1 VLVPGRSLPRLLA
14 LTCTGLLLVGCS
26 STVTGAAY
34 PAAGGPVTQ
43 PVLNYGYGAQPAGSV
58 PYQPDVVVVAGG
70 PGAVRSVSADGMTWT
85 IDAAAGGAGDLAVG
99 RIMLLTSQAAG
110 RVVELRDDGDTR
122 VVRLAPVDLPE
133 VITDGTIDI
142 DTAVDSAATAY
153 QEIPD
158 QPGALA
164 EPGPDDPPIPL
175 PGAGGGTGG
184 GGTGGSGTGGTGT
197 DPGGQPAPET
207 APPESTTAPEPTT
220 APDAP
225 PGEIPGAYVVPAVML
240 RPAQGTPPPRALPPA
255 TKQSVTIPVG
265 DWSVTPSN
273 SPGELGL
280 GIQYKASPSL
290 KVGLGL
296 TFTTKDLRIR
306 GTDKIVAGRRV
317 GSGFTITGITGLNV
331 SIAAGTA
338 NGALDNAKVKVE
350 VPVEVNLPIP
360 PSPATAGLPLNI
372 KFAFK
377 FSVATALSGKNST
390 LLASGKYALDGPIGI
405 ADGTISTPRFSVV
418 SSIIDSLSGITLG
431 PSGIV
436 TAVSL
441 KAMVG
446 LGTPALSAGPY
457 TSLTA
462 AVGVTNGSALGAALA
477 RCRGATLDLKGA
489 GGAGIAISSSVV
501 PILRGFLPPGTKL
514 DVGVETSATIL
525 HREQVLPDV
534 PLCRV

>member
-184 GGTGGSGTGGTGT
+184 GGTGAAVRGA
-197 DPGGQPAPET
+197 PARIRVASP
-207 APPESTTAPEPTT
+207 
-220 APDAP
+220 
-225 PGEIPGAYVVPAVML
+225 L
-240 RPAQGTPPPRALPPA
+240 RKRPRPNPPPRPSPP
-255 TKQSVTIPVG
+255 PHP
-265 DWSVTPSN
+265 TPRRAR
-273 SPGELGL
+273 SPGPT
-280 GIQYKASPSL
+280 SC
-290 KVGLGL
+290 
-296 TFTTKDLRIR
+296 
-306 GTDKIVAGRRV
+306 
-317 GSGFTITGITGLNV
+317 
-331 SIAAGTA
+331 
-338 NGALDNAKVKVE
+338 
-350 VPVEVNLPIP
+350 P
-360 PSPATAGLPLNI
+360 P
-372 KFAFK
+372 
-377 FSVATALSGKNST
+377 
-390 LLASGKYALDGPIGI
+390 
-405 ADGTISTPRFSVV
+405 
-418 SSIIDSLSGITLG
+418 
-431 PSGIV
+431 
-436 TAVSL
+436 
-441 KAMVG
+441 
-446 LGTPALSAGPY
+446 
-457 TSLTA
+457 
-462 AVGVTNGSALGAALA
+462 
-477 RCRGATLDLKGA
+477 
-489 GGAGIAISSSVV
+489 
-501 PILRGFLPPGTKL
+501 
-514 DVGVETSATIL
+514 
-525 HREQVLPDV
+525 
-534 PLCRV
+534 